1 MNTVDRDASQAL
13 VEQVNQA
20 LQDNTPLR
28 IRGGNSKAGLG
39 REVAGIP
46 LDTRE
51 HRGIVSYD
59 PTELVITAR
68 AGTPLSEVLQA
79 LDAAG
84 QMLPCEPPD
93 IGAATLGG
101 VVAAGLSGPR
111 RPWSGSVRDFVLGT
125 RLITGLGKHL
135 RFGGEVM

>member
-101 VVAAGLSGPR
+101 VVAAGPECVKTRQNVVGAQRLLSVVGYLAPKSF
-111 RPWSGSVRDFVLGT
+111 WLS
-125 RLITGLGKHL
+125 
-135 RFGGEVM
+135 